1 MVLYCMVWY
10 GNDRDVDIDIDI
22 DIDIDYDDRRGNI
35 RIVYCNMVYY
45 TMLR

>member
-10 GNDRDVDIDIDI
+10 GNDRDVDVDI
-22 DIDIDYDDRRGNI
+22 DIDIDYDDDDRRGNI
-35 RIVYCNMVYY
+35 HIVYCNMVYY